1 MKRSLLLSDLA
12 DNDNDCGE
20 SVGSSFSYIS
30 QHACTDHHYEGISST
45 ASNNEVASSDDS
57 SSDDDGDSSHG
68 GIDARSSSAKKR
80 KWASG
85 TIDDVIE
92 IDSSSES
99 ESYSGESDDDDD
111 EIGIIAN
118 SVDSGE
124 ESKQDNGLPLN
135 DEENDDEYHSDS
147 DSDLSDFPND
157 GAYAGGESDGDDEVS
172 KAHGESDADAENLDA
187 GEEASIVG
195 NEYGNDSA
203 TDNINVEFA
212 DASNCDGS
220 DSHKAADDDMMD
232 VNQDEELV
240 ANDSGSESDDNSCD
254 EDDNDGEIERFHVS
268 KIKDSKLAMVTQGFR
283 CQANVRRSSAAD
295 GDDNNNK
302 DHATTTSENIN
313 TLFDPFLVKFR
324 GKTFRKNH
332 CYILKDGDVVTVG
345 IKRFLTNDTAQCV
358 LIVKFDDTILGI
370 EDEGLEYKAD
380 YKVGQHVQVHNRIES
395 ISLSRFERAA
405 DDVTCI
411 PRLIYQDQTPGEWYT
426 FGYFYDRS
434 ELVMKRGKKRQD
446 IRSLEVFAGAGGS
459 MLGYKNNGFVTVM
472 AVEDDSDAVA
482 TLKFNNSE
490 INVYEGCIRKFM
502 DDYKT
507 LKCALGRIDH
517 VSMYDFALIVSFD

>member
-187 GEEASIVG
+187 GEEASIIG
-195 NEYGNDSA
+195 NEYGNGSA

-313 TLFDPFLVKFR
+313 TLFDPFLVKFC

-345 IKRFLTNDTAQCV
+345 IKRFLTNDTAQ
-358 LIVKFDDTILGI
+358 
-370 EDEGLEYKAD
+370 
-380 YKVGQHVQVHNRIES
+380 
-395 ISLSRFERAA
+395 
-405 DDVTCI
+405 
-411 PRLIYQDQTPGEWYT
+411 W
-426 FGYFYDRS
+426 
-434 ELVMKRGKKRQD
+434 LV
-446 IRSLEVFAGAGGS
+446 
-459 MLGYKNNGFVTVM
+459 
-472 AVEDDSDAVA
+472 
-482 TLKFNNSE
+482 
-490 INVYEGCIRKFM
+490 
-502 DDYKT
+502 
-507 LKCALGRIDH
+507 ALGRRMVALGRRIPLLPRLRLLLLQLIHQADPRPSLAGTLL
-517 VSMYDFALIVSFD
+517 VSVNAVARTILLISATNICLLDSVLSTIWTRRRRSGALRVRQVLLVDPRRRRGRPSPLLRQVWPPNPLPLQLRVRPQSVVLHMPRRPIGSLL